1 MLGILL
7 VMVMVVVVVVVGV
20 AVQSLSIYLV
30 VISDSKGFDI
40 VVMSSTIIGVAKGFS
55 GFLDL
60 WKEEIF
66 LLAQ

>member
-1 MLGILL
+1 MGVLL
-7 VMVMVVVVVVVGV
+7 VVAVVGIVVV

-30 VISDSKGFDI
+30 VGSDSKGFDI
-40 VVMSSTIIGVAKGFS
+40 VVMSSTIIRVAKGFS

-60 WKEEIF
+60 WKEVIF